1 MDIFDTLCEAKNEGR
16 CLAKQG
22 LYPTI
27 HKRGTDEYILVSRR
41 EMPPEGAWP
50 FLKWVGVS
58 LETRFDDDS
67 EWIPI
72 MAPLDSLNSAQIA
85 SSLFH
90 LLGHTPIIVEYRH
103 RGTFDIFLREE
114 NIPTQ
119 GWIVTDSTDNGLEL
133 ELHPSR
139 FIEDDEN
146 DELDFL
152 VQFR

>member
-16 CLAKQG
+16 CLAKQR
-22 LYPTI
+22 LCPTI
-27 HKRGTDEYILVSRR
+27 YKRGVNEYILVSSK

-58 LETRFDDDS
+58 LETRLDDDS

-85 SSLFH
+85 SSLFY
-90 LLGHTPIIVEYRH
+90 LLGHTPIIVEYRN

-114 NIPTQ
+114 HVPREGCIITN
-119 GWIVTDSTDNGLEL
+119 STDNGFEL
-133 ELHPSR
+133 QPPR
-139 FIEDDEN
+139 FFEDDET

-152 VQFR
+152 VQF